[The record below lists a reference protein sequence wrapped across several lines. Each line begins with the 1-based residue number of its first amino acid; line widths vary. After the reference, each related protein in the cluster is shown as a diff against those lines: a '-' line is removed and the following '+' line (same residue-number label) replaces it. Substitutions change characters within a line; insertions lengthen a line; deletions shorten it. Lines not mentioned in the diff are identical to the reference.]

1 MKSHI
6 ITLVIGFSIGI
17 LCYHFAG
24 KTEAIE
30 KPVVTVDST
39 YYWVS
44 ASQIDTLKHLRARVD
59 SFTVSA
65 RKRSVAIYPKAVSTV
80 TSTVTSAVDT
90 PQIAS
95 NEPIL
100 VNVYECDTTFARGMD
115 SNKVSVSFSEFP
127 EPRFSFVSKF
137 NDDHILVKEKVTT
150 ITLPAKKKFI
160 THGFSIGP
168 GFGLFSKKPD
178 IVVGYT
184 FTLNF

>member
-1 MKSHI
+1 MKSHV
-6 ITLVIGFSIGI
+6 ITWVIGMLIGGAVI
-17 LCYHFAG
+17 KWTSG
-24 KTEAIE
+24 IETIE
-30 KPVVTVDST
+30 KSVVTVDST

-59 SFTVSA
+59 SFTVNA
-65 RKRSVAIYPKAVSTV
+65 RKRSVMIYPQVIPTQGSRI
-80 TSTVTSAVDT
+80 DT

-95 NEPIL
+95 NEPVL

-115 SNKVSVSFSEFP
+115 SNKVQVSFSEFP

-160 THGFSIGP
+160 THGFSVGP
-168 GFGLFSKKPD
+168 GVGIFSRQVD
-178 IVVGYT
+178 IHVGYT

>member
-39 YYWVS
+39 YYWIS

-65 RKRSVAIYPKAVSTV
+65 RKRSVAIYPKAISTV
-80 TSTVTSAVDT
+80 VSADT

-95 NEPIL
+95 NEPVL
-100 VNVYECDTTFARGMD
+100 VNVYDRDTTFVRGYD
-115 SNKVSVSFSEFP
+115 SNRVSVSFSEFP
-127 EPRFSFVSKF
+127 EPHFSFVSRF
-137 NDDHILVKEKVTT
+137 NDDHILVKEKVAT
-150 ITLPAKKKFI
+150 ITLPAKNKFI

-168 GFGLFSKKPD
+168 GFGLFSRKPD

-184 FTLNF
+184 FTFNF